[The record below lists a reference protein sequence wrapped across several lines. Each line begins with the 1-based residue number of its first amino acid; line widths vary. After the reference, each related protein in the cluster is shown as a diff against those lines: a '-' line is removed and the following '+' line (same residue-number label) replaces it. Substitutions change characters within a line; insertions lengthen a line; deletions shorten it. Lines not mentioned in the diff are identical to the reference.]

1 MPFTGQTIL
10 ESEVIKS
17 DGPTFYPASET
28 PFFPTEQTVMLL
40 FLGKP
45 AANGAAPSVPT
56 ISCLKLNTLTK
67 GLSVQTLGKF
77 TYVSNNHIMIS
88 IALTRAPEKV
98 FFVYTTPGATS
109 VVAR

>member
-1 MPFTGQTIL
+1 MREKNCETFLPFTGQTIL

-45 AANGAAPSVPT
+45 AANGAAPSVPP
-56 ISCLKLNTLTK
+56 IHFLKLNTLTK
-67 GLSVQTLGKF
+67 GLSVHTGKIYIYMKQSHYGLYPSYQG
-77 TYVSNNHIMIS
+77 T
-88 IALTRAPEKV
+88 
-98 FFVYTTPGATS
+98 
-109 VVAR
+109 